1 MGVRRA
7 PAVQSPPVGGKGSA
21 DRHHLARGVVAG
33 FRCGGADRDRD
44 CGDVGY
50 WPI

>member
-21 DRHHLARGVVAG
+21 DRHHLARGVMAG
-33 FRCGGADRDRD
+33 FAVAVLTGIETVAMSAIG
-44 CGDVGY
+44 
-50 WPI
+50 P